1 MDSFGSGYGRTAVK
15 TVMNLLVIHRVLEIS
30 WLNKQQ
36 PVSNE
41 GLFSME
47 LVDEIKK
54 SKDVAQM

>member
-1 MDSFGSGYGRTAVK
+1 
-15 TVMNLLVIHRVLEIS
+15 MNLLVIHRVLEIS